1 MYLIY
6 DIEIEKAIPG
16 KQLVKGIEY
25 CAGWSDYENM
35 GIAVIGYKWSHE
47 DAASYTTSAEGFLDM
62 LMQYDDEY
70 YHLIGFNSRNFDDKL
85 LTANGLEGVETGYD
99 LLEQVRIAAGF
110 KAEYKSVPRGYKYD
124 LNSIAQANGAAKTGS
139 GALAPV
145 LWQQGKKQEV
155 VDYCINDV
163 LVTEKILQFG
173 LAEKLVDPNTG
184 SKLQLASL

>member
-6 DIEIEKAIPG
+6 DIEIEKAIPTR
-16 KQLVKGIEY
+16 QLIKGIDY

-47 DAASYTTSAEGFLDM
+47 DVASYTTSAEGFLDM

-70 YHLIGFNSRNFDDKL
+70 YHLVGFNSRNFDDRL
-85 LTANGLEGVETGYD
+85 LTANGLEGIETDYD

-110 KAEYKSVPRGYKYD
+110 KAGYKSVPKGYKYS
-124 LNSIAQANGAAKTGS
+124 LESISQSNGTAKTGQ

-155 VDYCINDV
+155 IDYCINDV
-163 LVTEKILQFG
+163 LITEKILELG
-173 LAEKLVDPNTG
+173 LAGALVDPNTG
-184 SKLQLASL
+184 NKLQLASF